1 MHVNASAPYVSVPE
15 PLLYSRKNRLIK
27 RQLVDLRYSLCL
39 RGKWLSLSLSFP
51 PLCLYLYKYIYIS
64 VFSRF
69 SPRCSPTSTRFT
81 CLSSSLPR
89 RPVFPPFFLFAF
101 LFLPAVWLRRC
112 APLPTFTYHNTQWKN
127 VVSLSNYKIRC
138 ECTLRAAH
146 FLRLIAIFFLASISS
161 GFDLDDPLQHSASS
175 GNSRLSIDASSIIAI
190 TSFFCFITVGRLLL

>member
-1 MHVNASAPYVSVPE
+1 MPPWQMA
-15 PLLYSRKNRLIK
+15 
-27 RQLVDLRYSLCL
+27 
-39 RGKWLSLSLSFP
+39 LSLSLSFP

-161 GFDLDDPLQHSASS
+161 GFDLGDPLQHSASS
-175 GNSRLSIDASSIIAI
+175 GNSRLSIGASSIIAI
-190 TSFFCFITVGRLLL
+190 TSLFCFITVDRFLL